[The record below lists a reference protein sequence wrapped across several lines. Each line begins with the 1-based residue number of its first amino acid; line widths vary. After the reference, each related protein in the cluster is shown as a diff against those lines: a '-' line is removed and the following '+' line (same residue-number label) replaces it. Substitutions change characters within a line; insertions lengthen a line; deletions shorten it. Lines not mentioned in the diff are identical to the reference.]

1 MYRLLVHVS
10 VLVLAFLGLSAP
22 VTHPAAATVN
32 DNLAAELSK
41 PPAVYT
47 VANAVP
53 DKEGVKRMAILRGL
67 DKITGQS
74 VNIDAP
80 MGLPVRYAT
89 LTITARYC
97 YSTPP
102 SETPETTAF
111 LQIVDHRPD
120 RPVNHVFSGWMWAS
134 TPSLNA
140 MQHPL
145 YDVWVIS
152 CSTNQPGQEAP
163 PVASTAP
170 VKLVS
175 PNKGANDETIE
186 LPQGSGQ

>member
-1 MYRLLVHVS
+1 MRLALHSFVLGAAVS
-10 VLVLAFLGLSAP
+10 VLMPTAVSAALDG
-22 VTHPAAATVN
+22 T
-32 DNLAAELSK
+32 AAEQLGK
-41 PPAVYT
+41 PPRTYSVT
-47 VANAVP
+47 DAVP
-53 DKEGVKRMAILRGL
+53 GKDGVRRMAILRGL
-67 DKITGQS
+67 DKITGQA

-80 MGLPVRYAT
+80 VGIAVSYAT
-89 LTITARYC
+89 LTLTVRYC

-120 RPVNHVFSGWMWAS
+120 QPAKQVFSGWMWAS
-134 TPSLNA
+134 SPSLNA

-152 CSTNQPGQEAP
+152 CKTNQPGQEAP

-170 VKLVS
+170 VKPVS
-175 PNKGANDETIE
+175 PNKGAKDESIE
-186 LPQGSGQ
+186 LPQGASQ